1 MITQRKLYKCL
12 ALALGLMLTLTAC
25 SDKDDNAPRVIPTM
39 AITVSE
45 IADNMARITS
55 EQKTGTTYGA
65 KVINYYPVSDITFD
79 YNIEVK
85 LVKFVEENGIPVT
98 LPYDYKIE
106 KGLKPGVNYI
116 SAIIVYNE
124 QGRAVC
130 SAFQTWKADGTEGT
144 WSNGGSAGSLEETD
158 WSKSK

>member
-12 ALALGLMLTLTAC
+12 TLAFGLMLTLAAC

-55 EQKTGTTYGA
+55 EQKTGITYGA

-116 SAIIVYNE
+116 SAIIAYNE

-130 SAFQTWKADGTEGT
+130 SAFQTWKVHI
-144 WSNGGSAGSLEETD
+144 
-158 WSKSK
+158 KSV